1 MHVFFVLVL
10 LKLLSKLKCNSFYV
24 EPFLSTYETVIQPE
38 ISTIKWK
45 KSCTVS
51 IQQVVGIL
59 NLLHFSYKRYA
70 ENSGNFILFYFIYT
84 ALNHNN
90 SRLKNK

>member
-1 MHVFFVLVL
+1 M
-10 LKLLSKLKCNSFYV
+10 

-59 NLLHFSYKRYA
+59 NLLHFAYKRYA
-70 ENSGNFILFYFIYT
+70 ENSGNFILFYLYSIESQQQLHQG
-84 ALNHNN
+84 ALYYKLDHTIIH
-90 SRLKNK
+90 REKAPQII